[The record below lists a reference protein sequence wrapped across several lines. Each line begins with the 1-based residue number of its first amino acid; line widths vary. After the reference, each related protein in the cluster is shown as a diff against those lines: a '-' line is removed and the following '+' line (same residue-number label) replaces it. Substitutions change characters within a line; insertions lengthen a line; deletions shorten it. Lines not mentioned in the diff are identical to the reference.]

1 MPLEDSKPV
10 KKSELEDEEE
20 ADEKQSLGSILEGR
34 KKKPSNA
41 NAGSAKTRLKEPKV
55 KKEERL
61 DDEDDKPIKASLSSG
76 SRSKVKKEENE
87 DDDDEKPLAKRS
99 SNIKPDKEPKRR
111 NKTKEE
117 EKADTAAERK
127 KREKKVYDLPGQK
140 RDPPDERDSLRIF
153 YETLY
158 KHNPDSEMAQFWMME
173 SGLLSKEV
181 AKKVY
186 EKKQKGSTQQKFS
199 SPAKAVATVKRT
211 TVSVSVKKKLPCSPV
226 SSNKKRTTGSIV
238 ASRQTKKQKI
248 EDGSSDDDIV
258 LANKKRPSPL
268 ASSNKK
274 KVTDSKVL
282 SNQSKKRK
290 KIDDGSSE
298 DDSDDD
304 FEPKAMTKRQR
315 AA

>member
-1 MPLEDSKPV
+1 
-10 KKSELEDEEE
+10 
-20 ADEKQSLGSILEGR
+20 
-34 KKKPSNA
+34 
-41 NAGSAKTRLKEPKV
+41 
-55 KKEERL
+55 
-61 DDEDDKPIKASLSSG
+61 
-76 SRSKVKKEENE
+76 
-87 DDDDEKPLAKRS
+87 
-99 SNIKPDKEPKRR
+99 
-111 NKTKEE
+111 
-117 EKADTAAERK
+117 
-127 KREKKVYDLPGQK
+127 
-140 RDPPDERDSLRIF
+140 
-153 YETLY
+153 
-158 KHNPDSEMAQFWMME
+158 MME

-186 EKKQKGSTQQKFS
+186 EKKQKRSNQQKFS
-199 SPAKAVATVKRT
+199 SPAKAVATVKRS

-274 KVTDSKVL
+274 KATDSKVL

-298 DDSDDD
+298 DDSDD